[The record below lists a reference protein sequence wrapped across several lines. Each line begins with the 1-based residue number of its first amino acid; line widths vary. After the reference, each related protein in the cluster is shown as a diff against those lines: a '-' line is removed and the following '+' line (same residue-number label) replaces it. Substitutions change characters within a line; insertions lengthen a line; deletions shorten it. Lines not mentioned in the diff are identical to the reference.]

1 MGKPVPCMMRR
12 STIAR
17 GKNGFLRT
25 FDTGLPQNLRRTRGK
40 RNVTVSAIV
49 SIPGNR
55 NICIRRSLN
64 APPKKSGTE
73 NSVPDFIM
81 F

>member
-1 MGKPVPCMMRR
+1 MGKPVPHMMQR
-12 STIAR
+12 SIVVR

-25 FDTGLPQNLRRTRGK
+25 FDTGLLQNLRRTRGK
-40 RNVTVSAIV
+40 RNVTASAIV

-64 APPKKSGTE
+64 APPKKAGTDK
-73 NSVPDFIM
+73 SVPAF
-81 F
+81 

>member
-1 MGKPVPCMMRR
+1 MGKPVPYMMRR

-49 SIPGNR
+49 SIPG
-55 NICIRRSLN
+55 
-64 APPKKSGTE
+64 
-73 NSVPDFIM
+73 
-81 F
+81 